1 MSGKWTLDV
10 DAMEEDFFSDC
21 ALIGIVS
28 AMPAYKLCWRLNN
41 TLDIDF
47 VREPELDILVQ
58 KPKAVQHY
66 FPIYQYAIPLS
77 GCRHLMYKLKSD
89 KEALLPEIKQLDY
102 LWLIQSHKAAH
113 EAHMAAQQLRNIADI
128 QLAQILDIE
137 KLKNLSNLLV

>member
-1 MSGKWTLDV
+1 MSGKLILDME
-10 DAMEEDFFSDC
+10 AMEEDFFSDC

-28 AMPAYKLCWRLNN
+28 ALPAYKLCWKLNN
-41 TLDIDF
+41 TLDTNF

-58 KPKAVQHY
+58 KNKTNQHY

-89 KEALLPEIKQLDY
+89 KEALLPEVKQLDY
-102 LWLIQSHKAAH
+102 LWMIQSSTAEH
-113 EAHMAAQQLRNIADI
+113 EAHIAAQQLRDIPDI
-128 QLAQILDIE
+128 QLAQIIDID